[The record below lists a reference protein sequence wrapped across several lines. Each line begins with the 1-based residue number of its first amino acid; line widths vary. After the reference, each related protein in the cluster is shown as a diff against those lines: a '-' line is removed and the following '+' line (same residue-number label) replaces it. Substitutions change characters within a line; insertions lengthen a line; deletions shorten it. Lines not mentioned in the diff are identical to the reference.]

1 MRNYMK
7 DLYKWEKEI
16 VGKEKNAKKEARRRM
31 K

>member
-1 MRNYMK
+1 MK